1 MSMKAHGPG
10 GQRGQKCLGQQGWPT
25 QGRRGAIPSAPG
37 ALCAGARPGSPL
49 PEDHHRVEGASRP
62 PPFISP
68 SIPHLS
74 QLLPVLMEG
83 KNFSFF
89 LLYFSRRVTRSG
101 KEFPPPQTI
110 IIPINR
116 CHRSRP
122 ILLCWDRH
130 RYFWALYG
138 GGTLREGIWLGEGV
152 LSCLFPVHVPLPDS
166 SPPPL
171 VLPAWVLGGGKEA
184 CLARV

>member
-1 MSMKAHGPG
+1 MKAHGPG
-10 GQRGQKCLGQQGWPT
+10 GQRGQKRLGQPGTPT
-25 QGRRGAIPSAPG
+25 RGTRGASPSAPG
-37 ALCAGARPGSPL
+37 PCVQVPGRGAPL
-49 PEDHHRVEGASRP
+49 PGDHHRLEGASRP

-68 SIPHLS
+68 SIPQLS

-89 LLYFSRRVTRSG
+89 LYFSRRVTRSG

-130 RYFWALYG
+130 SYFWALYG
-138 GGTLREGIWLGEGV
+138 GGTLREGIWWGEGD
-152 LSCLFPVHVPLPDS
+152 LSCLFPVHIPLPGS